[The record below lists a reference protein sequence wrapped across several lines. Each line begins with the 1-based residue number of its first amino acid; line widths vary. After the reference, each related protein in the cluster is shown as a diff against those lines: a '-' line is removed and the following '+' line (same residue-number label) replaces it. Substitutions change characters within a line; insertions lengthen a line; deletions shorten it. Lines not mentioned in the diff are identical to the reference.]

1 MNLSN
6 STLIDKA
13 IILVLA
19 MLTVALLLAFFR
31 LVRGP
36 TLPDRVI
43 ALDTIAIL
51 AVGIIA
57 VYTIA
62 MNQPVF
68 LDAATILALVVFLGT
83 VAFARY
89 LEKRGRQ

>member
-19 MLTVALLLAFFR
+19 MLIVALFLAFFR

-36 TLPDRVI
+36 TLADRVI

-62 MNQPVF
+62 TNQPVF